1 MGVLTQEGVIYP
13 PLTAR
18 AFKLQCTNTIQD
30 EYAQMMPD
38 AYSRAEILKQMVRDE
53 IRQEQEAFLQEMG
66 VPEIK
71 DQSAEL
77 NFNYI
82 VTEVNKNDRITP
94 IMHDEP
100 KIEKT
105 KLEHTVSTSTTIK
118 ATSRKNVEEFNLKP
132 LRTNIKKKKKNLL
145 RARKPAEI
153 FYRRELDHSLNYPI
167 HEVHCLD
174 LLSPYLMGEKGNG
187 TFKVIKSTDR
197 TVLRVL
203 QLISEDTSTITKD
216 EIYSILYQISTI
228 NIRLYQW
235 DDRAMRLLFNQIIQA
250 KVQTFKTLKIGIKR
264 LLEKWHMD
272 YGNIRNLLRQSRI
285 FRPPC
290 IQTSELTGSTRT
302 SSGTRYPKL
311 TTPKKICPPSEDDC
325 D

>member
-1 MGVLTQEGVIYP
+1 
-13 PLTAR
+13 
-18 AFKLQCTNTIQD
+18 
-30 EYAQMMPD
+30 MPD

-53 IRQEQEAFLQEMG
+53 IRQDQEAFLQEMG

-77 NFNYI
+77 NFNYDI

-235 DDRAMRLLFNQIIQA
+235 DDRAMRLLFNQIIQ
-250 KVQTFKTLKIGIKR
+250 
-264 LLEKWHMD
+264 
-272 YGNIRNLLRQSRI
+272 
-285 FRPPC
+285 
-290 IQTSELTGSTRT
+290 GSTRT